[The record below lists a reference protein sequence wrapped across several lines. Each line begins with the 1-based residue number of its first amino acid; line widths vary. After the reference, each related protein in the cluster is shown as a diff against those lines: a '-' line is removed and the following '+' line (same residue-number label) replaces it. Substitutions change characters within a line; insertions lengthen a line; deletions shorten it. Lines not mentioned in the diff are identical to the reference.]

1 MKPVQSEG
9 VHRQDG
15 SWKLPEAAIPEQ
27 LISKAPKLSWIKPLQ
42 ICSLLAV
49 ALRTKKVAGGRH
61 PAKSKKCRGR
71 FHQNHSESTNMSSLG
86 RENAIHNRIT
96 VIYLTKPNKK
106 HCKTHDF
113 NVTLGCKSTC
123 RMYDMNRHTQH
134 LPQAKFFEGC
144 MPAASTRLSRSLGK
158 KKLWICILLQSA
170 FLQFLSKLFP
180 PWCGRLLWLETAT
193 IANQHVGCCH
203 RPRQGSSS
211 SCCWWGSGFGCG
223 CGGYVFAFI
232 LASGWRLEKV

>member
-1 MKPVQSEG
+1 MLLDVQVGCTWTYVRCYRMQRSCRCRHIPCYSHLGWCCLLPGLCKQLLHQTAHRQNYIICETRR

-71 FHQNHSESTNMSSLG
+71 FNQNHSESTNMSSLG

-113 NVTLGCKSTC
+113 NVTLGCKSTWIGGRFSVVFTC
-123 RMYDMNRHTQH
+123 FKKPRNQSGTRRKH
-134 LPQAKFFEGC
+134 LTSGLLIRKVQE
-144 MPAASTRLSRSLGK
+144 
-158 KKLWICILLQSA
+158 LQSPTRNCSR
-170 FLQFLSKLFP
+170 LQTVLHLSLP
-180 PWCGRLLWLETAT
+180 
-193 IANQHVGCCH
+193 
-203 RPRQGSSS
+203 
-211 SCCWWGSGFGCG
+211 
-223 CGGYVFAFI
+223 
-232 LASGWRLEKV
+232 